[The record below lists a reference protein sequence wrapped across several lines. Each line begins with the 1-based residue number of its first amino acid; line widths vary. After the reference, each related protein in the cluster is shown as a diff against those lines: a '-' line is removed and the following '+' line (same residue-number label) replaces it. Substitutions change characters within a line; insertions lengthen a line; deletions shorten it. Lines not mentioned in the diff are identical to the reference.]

1 MVEAEYNLP
10 IVSIALC
17 TYNGEKYIAQQL
29 DSILA
34 QSYTTLEIIIV
45 DDGST
50 DQTFAILTEYK
61 DRDARIKLFLN
72 EENLGFNA
80 NFTKCLSLC
89 QGDFIAI
96 ADQDDI
102 WHDRK
107 IAVLLAN
114 IKDNFL
120 IYHNSAYI
128 DENNVLTGKT
138 TRSHHRFVN
147 GNCAI
152 NLVYYNCVSGHACLI
167 SKEFLKIVGP
177 IPANFY
183 YDWWLAYTA
192 ACYGKIDHVD
202 EVLVNHRLH
211 KESST
216 ATDKTD
222 AVQLRPEHLKLFIA
236 HQSTPETLRNLLQK
250 LLTAYLDKK
259 PGAFS
264 FKLFLLLLENS
275 RELLYIRKKS
285 IFSRLKFLVNES
297 RSHKYLNNE

>member
-1 MVEAEYNLP
+1 MVETAYNLP
-10 IVSIALC
+10 LVSIALC

-29 DSILA
+29 DSILS
-34 QSYTTLEIIIV
+34 QSYTTLEIIIL
-45 DDGST
+45 DDCST
-50 DQTFAILTEYK
+50 DQTFAILTEYQN
-61 DRDARIKLFLN
+61 RDTRIKLFLN
-72 EENLGFNA
+72 EKNLGFNA

-102 WHDRK
+102 WHEGK
-107 IAVLLAN
+107 IAVLQAN
-114 IKDNFL
+114 IKDNYL

-128 DENNVLTGKT
+128 DERNVATGKT

-152 NLVYYNCVSGHACLI
+152 NLVYFNCVSGHACLI
-167 SKEFLKIVGP
+167 SKEFLQMVDP

-192 ACYGKIDHVD
+192 ACYGKIAYID

-216 ATDKTD
+216 ANDKTEPQ
-222 AVQLRPEHLKLFIA
+222 QLRPEHLKLFIA
-236 HQSTPETLRNLLQK
+236 HPSTPAPLRNLLQK
-250 LLTAYLDKK
+250 LLAAYLDKR
-259 PGAFS
+259 PRAFS

-285 IFSRLKFLVNES
+285 IFSRFKFLINES